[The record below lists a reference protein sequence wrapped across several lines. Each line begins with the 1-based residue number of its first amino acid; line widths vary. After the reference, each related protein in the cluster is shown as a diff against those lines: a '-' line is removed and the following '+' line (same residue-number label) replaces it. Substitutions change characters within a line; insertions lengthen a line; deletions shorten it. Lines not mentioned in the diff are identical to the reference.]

1 MQAVQISDMIPV
13 YTRAS
18 NRLDYL
24 EPIIDTYS
32 LAAYDSMWTAIFPRY
47 FHGKC
52 QQNGIDPHSKQYIF
66 FL

>member
-1 MQAVQISDMIPV
+1 MQAFQISDMILV

-18 NRLDYL
+18 NPPDYL
-24 EPIIDTYS
+24 EPLIDAYS
-32 LAAYDSMWTAIFPRY
+32 LAVYDSMWTAIFPRY

-52 QQNGIDPHSKQYIF
+52 QQNGIDPHGKQYIF